1 MRSGLGECGGDVGG
15 CHLSEGSW
23 VHMVRGGWVVHSLKR
38 KIQEGLWLWPSLGV
52 TSK

>member
-1 MRSGLGECGGDVGG
+1 
-15 CHLSEGSW
+15 
-23 VHMVRGGWVVHSLKR
+23 MVRGGWVVHSLKR